1 MDVIFLV
8 NVVICDD
15 NDKDR
20 KTVEI
25 ITKKFLDKN
34 NRESNFYLFNDYN
47 KDFYNIVNEKLPSR
61 IYLLDIE
68 TPSASGI
75 DIARNIRKKDL
86 DSIIIFLTAHE
97 ELGNIVLKNDLMFLS
112 FINKFDDVESRLN
125 ISLKK
130 ALNILGKKQMIKIE
144 DRNNT
149 YTINLDDILYI
160 TKDSF
165 ERKTIIVTDY
175 TEFKV
180 NNSLSDIVSGLD
192 NRFVQTHRACYINND
207 RKVKIDKTN
216 RIITFDT
223 GEEIDLLSDKY
234 KKEVCK

>member
-8 NVVICDD
+8 NVIICDD

>member
-1 MDVIFLV
+1 MDVIFLI
-8 NVVICDD
+8 NVIICDD

-25 ITKKFLDKN
+25 ITKKILDKN
-34 NRESNFYLFNDYN
+34 NKESNFYLFNDYN
-47 KDFYNIVNEKLPSR
+47 KEFYNIVNEKMPSK

-86 DSIIIFLTAHE
+86 DSVIIFLTAHE

-125 ISLKK
+125 LSLKK

-175 TEFKV
+175 TEFRV
-180 NNSLSDIVSGLD
+180 NNSLSEIVSNLD
-192 NRFVQTHRACYINND
+192 NRFIQTHRACYINND

-216 RIITFDT
+216 RIITFDN
-223 GEEIDLLSDKY
+223 GDEIDLLSDKY

>member
-1 MDVIFLV
+1 
-8 NVVICDD
+8 
-15 NDKDR
+15 
-20 KTVEI
+20 
-25 ITKKFLDKN
+25 
-34 NRESNFYLFNDYN
+34 
-47 KDFYNIVNEKLPSR
+47 
-61 IYLLDIE
+61 
-68 TPSASGI
+68 
-75 DIARNIRKKDL
+75 
-86 DSIIIFLTAHE
+86 
-97 ELGNIVLKNDLMFLS
+97 
-112 FINKFDDVESRLN
+112 
-125 ISLKK
+125 
-130 ALNILGKKQMIKIE
+130 MIKIE

-160 TKDSF
+160 TKGSF